1 MNQNKIYGNILES
14 AKTLAD
20 FQKKNMILID
30 FDKYK
35 KVNKILPDKIYCN
48 KKIVSDLYK
57 VFDDLIKSKLIKE
70 IITYDGCFNP
80 RYIRGMETKKILSN
94 HAFGTALDFN
104 SALNPLGIPRN
115 KLEKPFSVQFTDI
128 WKMYN
133 FQNGFTFARP
143 DGMHFE
149 YTK

>member
-20 FQKKNMILID
+20 FQKKNMTLLDISK
-30 FDKYK
+30 FK
-35 KVNKILPDKIYCN
+35 KANKVLPDKIYCN
-48 KKIVSDLYK
+48 KKITSDLLN
-57 VFDDLIKSKLIKE
+57 VFEELTKTELIRE
-70 IITYDGCFNP
+70 IVTYDGCFNP
-80 RYIRGMETKKILSN
+80 RYIRGMESRKILSN

-104 SALNPLGIPRN
+104 AALNPLGFSRN

-128 WKMYN
+128 WKMFN
-133 FQNGFTFARP
+133 FQNGFVFNRP

>member
-20 FQKKNMILID
+20 FQKKNMTLLDISK
-30 FDKYK
+30 FK
-35 KVNKILPDKIYCN
+35 KANKVLPDKIYCN
-48 KKIVSDLYK
+48 KKITSDLLN
-57 VFDDLIKSKLIKE
+57 VFEELTKTKLILE
-70 IITYDGCFNP
+70 IVTYDGCFNP
-80 RYIRGMETKKILSN
+80 RYVRGMEAKKILSN

-104 SALNPLGIPRN
+104 AALNPLGFPRN
-115 KLEKPFSVQFTDI
+115 KLEKPFSVQFTDV
-128 WKMYN
+128 WKMFN

>member
-20 FQKKNMILID
+20 FQKKNMTLLD
-30 FDKYK
+30 FSKYK
-35 KVNKILPDKIYCN
+35 LVNKILPDKVYCN
-48 KKIVSDLYK
+48 KKITSDLIK
-57 VFDDLIKSKLIKE
+57 VFDELVKTKLIQE
-70 IITYDGCFNP
+70 IVTYDGCFNP
-80 RYIRGMETKKILSN
+80 RYVRGMEAKKILSN

-104 SALNPLGIPRN
+104 AALNPLGIPRN
-115 KLEKPFSVQFTDI
+115 KLEKPFSVQFTDV
-128 WKMYN
+128 WKTFN

>member
-20 FQKKNMILID
+20 FQKKNMTLLDISK
-30 FDKYK
+30 FK
-35 KVNKILPDKIYCN
+35 KANKVLPDKIYCN
-48 KKIVSDLYK
+48 KKITSDLLN
-57 VFDDLIKSKLIKE
+57 VFDELTKTKLIQE
-70 IITYDGCFNP
+70 IVTYDGCFNP
-80 RYIRGMETKKILSN
+80 RYVRGMESRKILSN

-104 SALNPLGIPRN
+104 AALNPLGFSRN

-128 WKMYN
+128 WKMFN
-133 FQNGFTFARP
+133 FQNGFVFNRP

-149 YTK
+149 YTL